1 MNRMFSK
8 FFGLLFALAF
18 GIGTLS
24 AQEAPQH
31 TFSVSASQQVYFSP
45 GNLQYRAST
54 NTWRFAINPWDYVG
68 GANSSIS
75 QTYDGWIDLFGW
87 GTSGYN
93 HGANCYQPWSTST
106 NNGDYY
112 AYGNSN
118 YNLFDQT
125 GMADWGY
132 NAISNGGNQENSGWR
147 TLTREDWGYVFNTRN
162 TPSGIRYA
170 KANVN
175 NVNGLILLPD
185 DWNADYFSLGNTN
198 SGGASYS
205 SNVITA
211 EQWAT
216 LEQYGAVFLPA
227 AGLRNGTSVSSAG
240 SYGYYWSS
248 SYGSSSNAWTVCIDN
263 SVLYTNDF
271 RNRDYGLS
279 VRLVFPSQGYSF
291 GVNASPNPAE
301 GGAVSGA
308 GAYSVGTKCMLTAT
322 PVAGYDFASWS
333 EEGQA
338 VSMDAVY
345 SFTVL
350 RDRELV
356 ANFFESG
363 NIVFDDDNV
372 KALCVANWDN
382 NGDGE
387 LSYAEASLVTSL
399 GEVFKN
405 NTTIQSFNELPYFV
419 NLASIGDQAFY
430 GCTVLTQVTIPE
442 NVTTV
447 GNQAFWNCPAL
458 QTVTF
463 NARNCTS
470 MQTNYNNQTYS
481 VFSSN
486 ESGAAPSLTRVVIGP
501 EVTRIPDY
509 AFKGAVSVYQRLV
522 ISSSVTE
529 IGQYAFY
536 GCGLVQMLIQGNSL
550 QNIGPYAFYGCS
562 TLRSDLDLPDS
573 VTTIGDYA
581 FYGCTT
587 IPTLHLGNG
596 VTSIGSSAF
605 YNCSGITGDLVIP
618 SSLTAIGSDAFYGCN
633 SLSSVHYTG
642 YLEQWCGI
650 AFGNAASNPVSLV
663 HNLYINNALL
673 TSLSIPEGVTA
684 VGQYA
689 FYGCS
694 GANGN
699 LVIPHSLKTISQY
712 AFYGC
717 SGLIGDLVIHNNVNS
732 IEEHAFEGCSGF
744 TGALTLP
751 DALTTLGAYA
761 FYGCTNLSE
770 LTIGEGVKIIGGY
783 AFWNCPN
790 LATVHFNATNCI
802 SMNSNNQ
809 YSVFNS
815 GTSNGGATPIVTLTI
830 GDHVINIPD
839 YAFRNSSNAV
849 GELVLPESIGT
860 LGSYAF
866 YGCGGFTGQL
876 VLPKNL
882 TVINPYTFYGC
893 SGFTGD
899 LALPNEVSAIGE
911 YAYQGCNG
919 FTGSLVFGNTVTSIG
934 NNAFS
939 NCTGFTGS
947 LVFGNSVNSIGQNAF
962 SNCNGFTSLI
972 AEKVEPAPANN
983 NSFNGMDFT
992 IPAFVPYN
1000 TLSAYQSA
1008 AGWNRFTNYR
1018 EQCVF
1023 DAIGMESNDWSDPN
1037 NWYAGT
1043 LPTANDVV
1051 CINSN
1056 CQLDGNAEVLHLYV
1070 VNINDALTVNDG
1082 TTLTAAHGIVTTQP
1096 SQLVIAEGGQVVNA
1110 TNNTCCAVQRSITP
1124 YAGGNEG
1131 WVSVAWPGMV
1141 VTISSNDDIY
1151 AYDETAHYWLNEKNE
1166 YHDFTAFSPAQGYLY
1181 ANESEQTLLLG
1192 GYYVAS
1198 NAEVTLPVTHTAHE
1212 LPGLNLIGN
1221 PYPNNIHI
1229 GNVNI
1234 NGVGLSSY
1242 YKAIGGSGFVAYTDA
1257 DEDCFKPGDGFMVVV
1272 EEEGTLT
1279 FTPATRCESQGS
1291 YVRLVLSSNGQLCD
1305 RAYLSMNGNV
1315 LGKLKTH
1322 EGQSLLY
1329 FQQEGESYAIAN
1341 NPAEARLRFEPSHT
1355 ATYTIEASLLN
1366 AQCEYLHLIDRLM
1379 GNDIDLLETP
1389 SYTFKASMEDPMD
1402 RFSLAFSLDDTGS
1415 DPAEARELDEHFTM
1429 PIHQVND
1436 DQNAYFGGNA
1446 LVVTATANVAQW
1458 GSVTGSGTYP
1468 RGATCTLTATAQENC
1483 FFWNWTENG
1492 QEVSKNPVYSFTVT
1506 GDRMLTANFVFA
1518 SGVPG
1523 VIASQ
1528 FSVHASQ
1535 RVFFSQGNLQ
1545 YIGSAETPYW
1555 KFADHQWDYLGT
1567 STGQNSDL
1575 YFQKKDRDLFGW
1587 GTSGYNHGAVCYQP
1601 WSTSTTLS
1609 DYYAYDNSGYSLF
1622 HQTGR
1627 ADWGYNA
1634 ISNGGNQENIGWRTL
1649 THEEW
1654 EYLFNT
1660 RNTPSGIRY
1669 AKANVNNVN
1678 GVILLPDNWD
1688 ANYYGL
1694 NSTNIENANYS
1705 SNVITAEQWATL
1717 ELHGAVFLP
1726 AAGYRNEFKVYNAS
1740 YSGFYWSSS
1749 YSSSYYAWRVYFSD
1763 SSLGAGYSSNR
1774 YYGLSVRLVFPIQY
1788 YSFGITATP
1797 SPAEAGAV
1805 SGGGAYPKGADCTL
1819 TATANP
1825 GYVFVNWTKY
1835 GTVVSNNA
1843 SLTFT
1848 VDENADYV
1856 ANFVEKGDAITQTT
1870 ALTQGWNWYST
1881 YVEQNGIEGLE
1892 QMETS
1897 LGDNGLIIK
1906 SHHDGFVS
1914 NFGTFWAGSLTSVNN
1929 TSTYLIQTNAAC
1941 EMTVTGPATT
1951 PSAHPITLPTGWS
1964 WIGYPCTSPM
1974 SVSTALA
1981 GLTPME
1987 DDILKTRD
1995 GFATYMTGI
2004 GWIGSLETLT
2014 PGMGLMFN
2022 SHNTNTVTLLYPE
2035 PSKSEHLV
2043 EKATSG
2049 NNHWVPASQAYRDNM
2064 TATVL
2069 IELDHKELRSEQ
2081 YELAVFANNECRGSA
2096 KLRYVEAIDRYV
2108 AFLTV
2113 FGEETEAM
2121 SFALYDAESGEE
2133 NFASDNILYFA
2144 ANGNLGSPRAPYSV
2158 RFNTL
2163 TALDELDSQ
2172 IKVFPNPVSR
2182 GQSFHIG
2189 MAAARSGEVRVEFVN
2204 ALGAV
2209 VSTVTSTQLPLK
2221 VKAPNTAGIYTLR
2234 ITEKGKGSC
2243 YRKLIVK

>member
-1 MNRMFSK
+1 MSTAWAQNKNTQRSFYEGGLNGLFTISSNGDRVFFS
-8 FFGLLFALAF
+8 
-18 GIGTLS
+18 
-24 AQEAPQH
+24 Q
-31 TFSVSASQQVYFSP
+31 
-45 GNLQYRAST
+45 GNLQYKAST
-54 NTWRFAINPWDYVG
+54 NTWRFAANQYDYIG
-68 GANSSIS
+68 DANSNIS
-75 QTYDGWIDLFGW
+75 STYSDYIDLFCW

-93 HGANCYQPWSTST
+93 HGATCYQPWSTST
-106 NNGDYY
+106 SYSDYY
-112 AYGNSN
+112 AYRSST

-125 GMADWGY
+125 GKADWGY
-132 NAISNGGNQENSGWR
+132 NAISNGGNTENSDWR
-147 TLTREDWGYVFNTRN
+147 TLTHEEWLYLFNNRSTS
-162 TPSGIRYA
+162 TGIRYA
-170 KANVN
+170 KAQVN
-175 NVNGLILLPD
+175 NVNGVILLPD
-185 DWNADYFSLGNTN
+185 DWNADYYALGNTN
-198 SGGASYS
+198 NGGAGYS

-216 LEQYGAVFLPA
+216 LEHRGAVFLPA
-227 AGLRNGTSVSSAG
+227 AGYRYGTSINGVG
-240 SYGYYWSS
+240 SCGNYWSA
-248 SYGSSSNAWTVCIDN
+248 SYSNSGNAWYAYFDGGSLNTDGN
-263 SVLYTNDF
+263 G
-271 RNRDYGLS
+271 NRYYGPS
-279 VRLVFPSQGYSF
+279 VRLVRSSQDYSF
-291 GVNASPNPAE
+291 GINAIPSPAE
-301 GGAVSGA
+301 GGAVSGS
-308 GAYSVGTKCMLTAT
+308 GAYSAGAECTLTAT
-322 PVAGYDFASWS
+322 PAAGYDFTYWF
-333 EEGQA
+333 EEGCV
-338 VSMDAVY
+338 VSTDATY
-345 SFTVL
+345 TFTVL
-350 RDRELV
+350 RDRNLV
-356 ANFFESG
+356 AHFVESG
-363 NIVFDDDNV
+363 NISFADANV
-372 KALCVANWDN
+372 KTLCVANWDN
-382 NGDGE
+382 DGDGE
-387 LSYAEASLVTSL
+387 LSYGEAVSVSSL
-399 GEVFKN
+399 GEVFENN
-405 NTTIQSFNELPYFV
+405 NTITSFNELQYFN
-419 NLASIGDQAFY
+419 NLTAIDEQAFY
-430 GCTVLTQVTIPE
+430 GCTALTQVTIPE
-442 NVTTV
+442 NVTTI
-447 GNQAFWNCPAL
+447 GDQAFWNCPAL

-463 NARNCTS
+463 NAVNCTF
-470 MQTNYNNQTYS
+470 MQTNYNNNTYS
-481 VFSSN
+481 VFSSDAT
-486 ESGAAPSLTRVVIGP
+486 GGAPSLTRVVIGP
-501 EVTRIPDY
+501 QVTRIPDY

-573 VTTIGDYA
+573 VTTIGDGA

-587 IPTLHLGNG
+587 IPSLNLGNG
-596 VTSIGSSAF
+596 ITSVGQAAF

-618 SSLTAIGSDAFYGCN
+618 SSLTAIGSDAFYGCS
-633 SLSSVHYTG
+633 SLSAVYYTG
-642 YLEQWCGI
+642 DLGQWCGI
-650 AFGNAASNPVSLV
+650 AFQNAASNPVSFL
-663 HNLYINNALL
+663 HNLYINNALV
-673 TSLSIPEGVTA
+673 TTVSIPEGVTA
-684 VGQYA
+684 IGQYA

-694 GANGN
+694 GADGN
-699 LVIPHSLKTISQY
+699 LIIPHSVRSIGQY

-717 SGLIGDLVIHNNVNS
+717 SGLTGDLVIHNNMKF
-732 IEEHAFEGCSGF
+732 IAEDAFYGCSGL

-751 DALTTLGAYA
+751 DALTIIGDYA

-783 AFWNCPN
+783 SFWNCPN
-790 LATVHFNATNCI
+790 LATVHFNATNCGL
-802 SMNSNNQ
+802 MNSNNQ

-815 GTSNGGATPIVTLTI
+815 GTNNGGATPIVTLTI
-830 GDHVINIPD
+830 GDHVTNLPD

-849 GELVLPESIGT
+849 GKLVLPESIGT
-860 LGSYAF
+860 VGSYAF

-899 LALPNEVSAIGE
+899 LVLPNGVSAIGE
-911 YAYQGCNG
+911 YAFNGCDG
-919 FTGSLVFGNTVTSIG
+919 FTGSLVFGNSVNSIG
-934 NNAFS
+934 QNAFS

-962 SNCNGFTSLI
+962 FNCNGFTSLI

-983 NSFNGMDFT
+983 NSFNGMNFT

-1023 DAIGMESNDWSDPN
+1023 DAIGMDSDDWSDPN
-1037 NWYAGT
+1037 NWYAGV

-1056 CQLDGNAEVLHLYV
+1056 CQLDVDAEVLHLYV
-1070 VNINDALTVNDG
+1070 VNINDALTVNNG
-1082 TTLTAAHGIVTTQP
+1082 TTLTAANGIVTTQP

-1110 TNNTCCAVQRSITP
+1110 TNNTCCAVQRTITP
-1124 YAGGNEG
+1124 YATGNEG
-1131 WVSVAWPGMV
+1131 WYSVAWPGMV

-1291 YVRLVLSSNGQLCD
+1291 YVRLVLSSEGQLCD

-1341 NPAEARLRFEPSHT
+1341 NPAEAKLRFEPSTT

-1366 AQCEYLHLIDRLM
+1366 TPCEYLHLIDHLTDD
-1379 GNDIDLLETP
+1379 DINLLEMP
-1389 SYTFKASMEDPMD
+1389 RYTFKASVDDPTD
-1402 RFSLAFSLDDTGS
+1402 RFSLALSPEMTMADFVEGRD
-1415 DPAEARELDEHFTM
+1415 LDEHFMM

-1436 DQNAYFGGNA
+1436 DQNAYYDGNA

-1468 RGATCTLTATAQENC
+1468 RGATCTLTATANENGV
-1483 FFWNWTENG
+1483 FFLNWTENG
-1492 QEVSKNPVYSFTVT
+1492 KEVSTNPVYSFTLT
-1506 GDRMLTANFVFA
+1506 DNCTLTANFFILPTGAVA
-1518 SGVPG
+1518 G
-1523 VIASQ
+1523 Q
-1528 FSVHASQ
+1528 FSVSNSQ
-1535 RVFFSQGNLQ
+1535 QIFFSQGNLQ
-1545 YIGSAETPYW
+1545 YIGSATTPYW
-1555 KFADHQWDYLGT
+1555 KFADHQWDYFGNN
-1567 STGQNSDL
+1567 TGQNSSSW
-1575 YFQKKDRDLFGW
+1575 KVDRDLFGW

-1601 WSTSTTLS
+1601 WSTSLSYS
-1609 DYYAYDNSGYSLF
+1609 DYYAYGSGSYNLF
-1622 HQTGR
+1622 DQTGQ
-1627 ADWGYNA
+1627 ADWGFNA
-1634 ISNGGNQENIGWRTL
+1634 ISNGGNLENCGWRTL

-1654 EYLFNT
+1654 NYVFNT
-1660 RNTPSGIRY
+1660 RNTTSGIRY

-1678 GVILLPDNWD
+1678 GVILLPDHWSAD
-1688 ANYYGL
+1688 YYTL
-1694 NSTNIENANYS
+1694 NSTNAFNADFS
-1705 SNVITAEQWATL
+1705 SNTITSMQWNTL
-1717 ELHGAVFLP
+1717 EQHGAVFLP
-1726 AAGYRNEFKVYNAS
+1726 AAGYRSRTSIYDVGS
-1740 YSGFYWSSS
+1740 VGCYWSASFRANFVGVWHLLFNHS
-1749 YSSSYYAWRVYFSD
+1749 GLDAIM
-1763 SSLGAGYSSNR
+1763 GNR
-1774 YYGLSVRLVFPIQY
+1774 YTCQSVRLVRVSQI
-1788 YSFGITATP
+1788 YSFGINAT
-1797 SPAEAGAV
+1797 SSTAEAGEV
-1805 SGGGAYPKGADCTL
+1805 SGGGTYPEGADCTL

-1856 ANFVEKGDAITQTT
+1856 ANFVEEGDAITQTT

-1897 LGDNGLIIK
+1897 LGDNGVTIK
-1906 SHHDGFVS
+1906 SYNDGFVT
-1914 NFGTFWAGSLTSVNN
+1914 NFGSFWAGSLTSVNN

-1941 EMTVTGPATT
+1941 EMTVTGNFTT

-1964 WIGYPCTSPM
+1964 WIGYPCASPM
-1974 SVSTALA
+1974 SVNTALA

-1987 DDILKTRD
+1987 DDMLKSYQD
-1995 GFATYMTGI
+1995 GFVTYYPGV
-2004 GWIGSLETLT
+2004 GWIGSLETIT
-2014 PGMGLMFN
+2014 PGMGLKYH
-2022 SHNTNTVTLLYPE
+2022 SHNTNTVTLVYPDA
-2035 PSKSEHLV
+2035 SKSEPV
-2043 EKATSG
+2043 TENGSTR
-2049 NNHWVPASQAYRDNM
+2049 NNHWIPDAEAYPDNM
-2064 TATVL
+2064 TVTAVVAL
-2069 IELDHKELRSEQ
+2069 DDNELQSEQ

-2096 KLRYVEAIDRYV
+2096 KLRYIAPINRYV

-2113 FGEETEAM
+2113 YGEETEALH
-2121 SFALYDAESGEE
+2121 FGLYDAASGEE
-2133 NFASDNILYFA
+2133 YFSTDNVLYFA
-2144 ANGNLGSPRAPYSV
+2144 VNGNVGSPRKPHSV
-2158 RFNTL
+2158 CFRTTTGVEEMLGDVN
-2163 TALDELDSQ
+2163 
-2172 IKVFPNPVSR
+2172 VFPNPVKR
-2182 GQSFHIG
+2182 GETFHVG
-2189 MAAARSGEVRVEFVN
+2189 MTAARPGEVRIVFVN

-2209 VSTVTSTQLPLK
+2209 VSTVSSTQSPLT
-2221 VKAPNTAGIYTLR
+2221 VKAPDTAGVYTLR
-2234 ITEKGKGSC
+2234 ITMKGKGSC